1 MKKILCLSIFAA
13 YLLFLMVSAV
23 PAGESPSEKLR
34 VAMASISTSQVN
46 LWVPL
51 DTGLFKKYGLDVDL
65 VFISGAPV
73 VNAALLSGEVAL
85 AQGGPAPAIQTNLKG
100 AGTYIILGNTNRFPY
115 QLVAAASIR
124 QLSDLKGKRFGI
136 ARIGAA
142 DQTAALLVLPRF
154 GIQPEKDLTLIAV
167 GAVPSRFAALAS
179 GSVAATLLIPPETT
193 KARELGFRV
202 LANFMDIDIDYQ
214 QNAIYTTRDFINRKP
229 ELVRRF
235 VMAYSEGI
243 HYIHSNAKAT
253 QQIMKKYLKG
263 DDNSI
268 EEAYTEVVLKAAPK
282 IPYPTKAGIQTL
294 MNFMVKTIP
303 EVGHSKPD
311 DFIDTRFIKELED
324 NGFYARLY
332 R

>member
-1 MKKILCLSIFAA
+1 M
-13 YLLFLMVSAV
+13 
-23 PAGESPSEKLR
+23 
-34 VAMASISTSQVN
+34 AMGSISTSQVN

-115 QLVAAASIR
+115 QLVAAPSIR
-124 QLSDLKGKRFGI
+124 QISDLKGKRFGI

-142 DQTAALLVLPRF
+142 DQTATLLVMPRF
-154 GIQPEKDLTLIAV
+154 GIQPEKDMNLIAV
-167 GAVPSRFAALAS
+167 GAVPSRFAALTS

-202 LANFMDIDIDYQ
+202 LANFMDIDVEYQ
-214 QNAIYTTRDFINRKP
+214 QNAIYTTRNFINRKADA
-229 ELVRRF
+229 LRQF

-243 HYIHSNAKAT
+243 HFIHTNPKAT

-263 DDNSI
+263 DDKSI

-282 IPYPTKAGIQTL
+282 IPYPTKAGTADADEFHGQDDAG
-294 MNFMVKTIP
+294 VGDGKT
-303 EVGHSKPD
+303 G
-311 DFIDTRFIKELED
+311 RFYRHP
-324 NGFYARLY
+324 FYQRA
-332 R
+332 

>member
-1 MKKILCLSIFAA
+1 MKTTTTV
-13 YLLFLMVSAV
+13 LFLTALIAV
-23 PAGESPSEKLR
+23 FIGARGANAQSEKVR

-51 DTGLFKKYGLDVDL
+51 DTGLFKKHRLDVDL
-65 VFISGAPV
+65 VFISGAPI
-73 VNAALLSGEVAL
+73 VNAALLSGEVAI
-85 AQGGPAPAIQTNLKG
+85 AQGGPAPSIQTNLKG

-115 QLVAAASIR
+115 QLVVAPNIKDIA
-124 QLSDLKGKRFGI
+124 DLKGKRFAI

-142 DQTAALLVLPRF
+142 DHSAVLFVLPRL
-154 GIQPEKDLTLIAV
+154 GLQPEKDLSLIAV
-167 GAVPSRFAALAS
+167 GAVPSRFAALVN

-202 LANFMDIDIDYQ
+202 LNNFMDIDVDFQ
-214 QNAIYTTRDFINRKP
+214 QNALYTTKSFIDRKTDV
-229 ELVRRF
+229 LRRF

-243 HYIHSNAKAT
+243 HYIHTNPKGT

-263 DDNSI
+263 DDKAI

-282 IPYPTKAGIQTL
+282 IPYPTKSGLQTL
-294 MNFMVKTIP
+294 MKFMAATTP
-303 EVGHSKPD
+303 EIANSKAE
-311 DFIDTRFIKELED
+311 DFIDTRLVKELED
-324 NGFYARLY
+324 SGFYARLY